1 MLIRLLMLISVL
13 TISLFGCKKQDGKAT
28 VRLTVVN
35 EAGVPIQNCN
45 VKLSVP
51 VSPETSWGVDYFY
64 DVTDEDGIVEFQTSV
79 NAYFDVYVWK
89 GFWEGC
95 DFIEFVPNE
104 QNHKNIIIYPPGT
117 TFNGCL

>member
-1 MLIRLLMLISVL
+1 MFIRFMLLISVL
-13 TISLFGCKKQDGKAT
+13 AFSAVGCKKQDGIAT

-35 EAGVPIQNCN
+35 EKGIPIQNCN

-64 DVTDEDGIVEFQTSV
+64 DKTNEDGFVEFETKV

-95 DFIEFVPNE
+95 DFVEFVPNE
-104 QNHKNIIIYPPGT
+104 QHDKNIIIYPPGT